1 MTSPNKVA
9 VLAAILDLPLN
20 QVKAVKLGN
29 VLCMTSK
36 ITSE

>member
-9 VLAAILDLPLN
+9 VLAAILDLQLN
-20 QVKAVKLGN
+20 QVKGVKLDN
-29 VLCMTSK
+29 VLCLTSK